1 MASVTRQQAE
11 EMLSRIQAQLS
22 TTATQPTSLDLPSP
36 KDAPDVLRPEVEP
49 EADFF
54 DTASYF
60 FGKGEQAREATRQ
73 IPITGPISLLQ
84 RGLGEVMPYYG
95 GAVGGAADIAA
106 GLLYDVTPVGEM
118 IQPAMQRETAERKL
132 GRDIYAIA
140 EAGVPELARP
150 TGLVAGKAVSAISPA
165 KPKPVAEQVAET
177 GIAPKDIE
185 IPDTVDIP
193 KNVGESIDST
203 PVERADV
210 IDPISDIIPFDE
222 AAATEIRAQQP
233 IDSDIFEP
241 KVSVDLTSNVNKAAT
256 EMLDAGGITRNDNI
270 KISDQIFELLQT
282 DRITGDQ
289 FRNILKENNLTSLD
303 FAQVYRAEVRD
314 AARLLAQLS
323 VASKK
328 YNKLLNKFD
337 GVEGE
342 ILETLI
348 DTPVDE
354 FGTGL
359 AKKLRELDNIRRGLL
374 VSQFATTARNVTA
387 QIGRVGMDTLTKAL
401 DNTLQQ
407 GFSTFVDPLTGKK
420 GRDVDWSGTFDL
432 LMSLTKNKS
441 ASKDLTELVLSP
453 YAKQKD
459 RLFLNYAS
467 DVANVDGGGLIGKAQ
482 KGVNLVN
489 TFNKMQDYYF
499 RRGMFAAR
507 LRENLRK
514 KGMDIDDVVAQNRI
528 DLIDKD
534 DIVDAVDAALEFTY
548 SKSPPADSVA
558 GAAINLVNK
567 LPFVMTSVIPF
578 PRFMYNAMKFQFEHS
593 PFGAM
598 RFVSPQQLK
607 LLAKGDAKATKEMS
621 KAIVGSAALLAAIE
635 FRNSEYAGEKWYE
648 AKGPDGTRIDLRP
661 YFPLTPYLLVADT
674 FKRIS
679 EGTQVP
685 DGRDIIQGLTGA
697 QFRAGTGVAIVDE
710 AMKMFDGV
718 DDPDRAKRMLTRF
731 AADTLGGYLTPVR
744 GWIKDVV
751 QQEQEYRTPEV
762 TGNILKDVGM
772 ELARNLPFAQ
782 EALGAPET
790 QVPTREE
797 APRRV
802 QPFLRQLTGVTATEE
817 KNPAEAEFDRLGLKR
832 RDILP
837 YTGDRNADQLISK
850 YMGPIVEERVSDL
863 VESDV
868 YKEMS
873 NPQKLFLM
881 ERVLRPIRKIATDVA
896 KLEDPETFIKLSYK
910 RLSKKQR
917 RVMEE
922 KLGGRPAFMEK

>member
-1 MASVTRQQAE
+1 MASITRQQAQ

-22 TTATQPTSLDLPSP
+22 EPAAQPASMDLPSP
-36 KDAPDVLRPEVEP
+36 IDAPDVFRPEEKP
-49 EADFF
+49 ESDFF

-60 FGKGEQAREATRQ
+60 FGKGEQAREAARK
-73 IPITGPISLLQ
+73 IPITGPLSLFQ
-84 RGLGEVMPYYG
+84 RGIGEVMPYYG

-118 IQPAMQRETAERKL
+118 LQPAMGRETAERKL
-132 GRDIYAIA
+132 ARDIYAA
-140 EAGVPELARP
+140 VEAGVPELARP
-150 TGLVAGKAVSAISPA
+150 TGLVTGKAISAVAPA
-165 KPKPVAEQVAET
+165 RPKPISEQVAET
-177 GIAPKDIE
+177 GVAPKDVD
-185 IPDTVDIP
+185 IPDTLDIP
-193 KNVGESIDST
+193 KDVGDVIDST
-203 PVERADV
+203 PVESVDV
-210 IDPISDIIPFDE
+210 IDPISDIVPFDE
-222 AAATEIRAQQP
+222 VAATEIRSRQP
-233 IDSDIFEP
+233 IDSDVFEP
-241 KVSVDLTSNVNKAAT
+241 KVSTDLTSGVNKAAA

-289 FRNILKENNLTSLD
+289 FRDILKKNNLTSID

-387 QIGRVGMDTLTKAL
+387 QVGRVGMDTLTKAL

-407 GFSTFVDPLTGKK
+407 GFSTFIDPLTGKK

-432 LMSLTKNKS
+432 LMSLTKNKA
-441 ASKDLTELVLSP
+441 ASKELTDLVLSP

-467 DVANVDGGGLIGKAQ
+467 DVANKVGDTGIIAKAQ

-507 LRENLRK
+507 LRENLVK
-514 KGMDIDDVVAQNRI
+514 KGMDVDDIVASNRI
-528 DLIDKD
+528 DLIDKE

-548 SKSPPADSVA
+548 SKSPPAESVA

-567 LPFVMTSVIPF
+567 LPFVMTSIIPF

-598 RFVSPQQLK
+598 RFVSPKQLK
-607 LLAKGDAKATKEMS
+607 LLAKGDAKSTKDMS
-621 KAIVGSAALLAAIE
+621 KAIVGSAALLAAFE
-635 FRNSEYAGEKWYE
+635 FRNSEYAGEKWYQ
-648 AKGPDGTRIDLRP
+648 AKGPDGTDIDLRP

-674 FKRIS
+674 FKRAI
-679 EGTQVP
+679 EGTVMP
-685 DGRDIIQGLTGA
+685 DGRDIIQGLSGA
-697 QFRAGTGVAIVDE
+697 QFRAGTGVAVVDE

-718 DDPDRAKRMLTRF
+718 DDPDRAKRLITRF
-731 AADTLGGYLTPVR
+731 ASDVLGGYLTPIR
-744 GWIKDVV
+744 GYVKDVI
-751 QQEQEYRTPEV
+751 QQEQVYRTPEV
-762 TGNILKDVGM
+762 TGDIPTDIIS
-772 ELARNLPFAQ
+772 ELARNIPFGQ

-790 QVPTREE
+790 QVPTRAE

-802 QPFLRQLTGVTATEE
+802 QPLLRQLTGVTVTEE

-850 YMGPIVEERVSDL
+850 YMGPIVEERVSEL
-863 VESDV
+863 VDSDV
-868 YKEMS
+868 YKELS
-873 NPQKLFLM
+873 NSKKLLVIR
-881 ERVLRPIRKIATDVA
+881 EVLKPIRKIAKDVA
-896 KLEDPETFIKLSYK
+896 KLENPEMFIRLQYK
-910 RLSKKQR
+910 RLPKSQR
-917 RVMEE
+917 RVIEE
-922 KLGGRPAFMEK
+922 KLGKRPEFME